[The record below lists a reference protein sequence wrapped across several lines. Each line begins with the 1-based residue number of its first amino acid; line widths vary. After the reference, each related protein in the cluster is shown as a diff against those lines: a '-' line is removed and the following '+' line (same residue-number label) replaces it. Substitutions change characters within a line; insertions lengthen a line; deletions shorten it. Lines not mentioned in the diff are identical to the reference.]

1 MRRNLSRTRGR
12 YESGFTLV
20 EIMLALTL
28 TGLIAGATTSM
39 LFSVAAATT
48 TQSEIR
54 HTTVKEKVI
63 GLRMNDAISS
73 SKTVL
78 AQGADYLVLWMG
90 DQRMNG
96 VPDLSEI
103 RRIERDDPTDQLMSY
118 RAPFSLPDVDNA
130 TYMFTD
136 NFNAITTAMK
146 GSADF
151 PGELWGTNVTAWTQT
166 LDQSNAQSAR
176 LVSYRLTIT
185 NNDVTGTA
193 AGTLSLKSR

>member
-1 MRRNLSRTRGR
+1 MRRHSIRTCQRS
-12 YESGFTLV
+12 ESGFTLV
-20 EIMLALTL
+20 EILLALTI

-39 LFSVAAATT
+39 LFSVSAATT
-48 TQSEIR
+48 IQSEIR

-73 SKTVL
+73 SKMVL
-78 AQGADYLVLWMG
+78 AQGTDYLVLWMG

-103 RRIERDDPTDQLMSY
+103 RRIERDDLTDQLMSY
-118 RAPFSLPDVDNA
+118 RSPFMLPEANNTAYTFISD
-130 TYMFTD
+130 
-136 NFNAITTAMK
+136 FNAITTGLK
-146 GSADF
+146 GSGDF
-151 PGELWGTNVTAWTQT
+151 PGEVWGTDVTAWTQT
-166 LDQSNAQSAR
+166 LDQSNVQSAR
-176 LVSYRLTIT
+176 LVSYRLTVT